1 MISRLAKGA
10 LLGAAAGIVGSAA
23 SLTPFGLD
31 LEQNHGLGILFRL
44 RGQRT
49 PPQDVVVV
57 SIDKES
63 ADNLDLDDDVKNWPR
78 SLHARLTE
86 NLAEKGASVIA
97 FDVFFEEPTERGE
110 DLAFAEAMRKA
121 NNVLLGERQQSEKLV
136 LTGMKGKPGGEIEI
150 ARRIPPVPLL
160 ADASVAT
167 TPFPLPKVPIKV
179 NWGWT
184 FRKTAEDAPTPT
196 LPVVAFQMYSLSAYG
211 DFLGLLEKVFPEQAK
226 GLPRSGEEV
235 AGSRGVVGMIREVRE
250 IFESA
255 PSAKERMLHMLDSS
269 PSNPADPERRR
280 ILRSLI
286 HLYGGGIRK
295 FLNFYGPIQ
304 TIPTIPYYRAL
315 KIGGK
320 GKGDPS
326 PAEVAGKAVFI
337 GSSESR
343 QLAQKDGFYTVY
355 TTENGVDLSGVE
367 IQATVFANLVE
378 DMPVRPL
385 PFRFHVATLFLW
397 GLGVGILSIIFR
409 PAVSIPAVTALSLM
423 YLGAAEYRFAA
434 ACDWYPI
441 VFPLAFQAPLVLL
454 CAVAWNFVDVSR
466 ERRNFRRGLE
476 AYLPVHV
483 VDELEKNIAD
493 LKVSNRVVDGVCLAT
508 DAERYTSL
516 SEGMESEELAAFMN
530 KYYAAVFDPVKLH
543 GGMVSN
549 VVGDSMLALW
559 LTTKE
564 NPPSFSSA
572 CLAAIEID
580 HALAEFNRSRPRL
593 ELPTRIGLH
602 YGNILLGNIGA
613 AYHYEYRPIGDI
625 VNTATRIEGL
635 NKQLGTQILV
645 SEEVVS
651 QANKFLARD
660 LGKFLLVGKSK
671 PVHVYELVSRQVDS
685 SPRQRDYC
693 AVFAEGL
700 ESFRRQ
706 AWADASAKFHETLKI
721 RDGDG
726 PSLFYARLCSRYA
739 QNPPGISWDGV
750 VRMENK

>member
-1 MISRLAKGA
+1 LISRLAKGA

-434 ACDWYPI
+434 A
-441 VFPLAFQAPLVLL
+441 FAP
-454 CAVAWNFVDVSR
+454 WRGTSSR
-466 ERRNFRRGLE
+466 
-476 AYLPVHV
+476 
-483 VDELEKNIAD
+483 
-493 LKVSNRVVDGVCLAT
+493 
-508 DAERYTSL
+508 
-516 SEGMESEELAAFMN
+516 
-530 KYYAAVFDPVKLH
+530 
-543 GGMVSN
+543 
-549 VVGDSMLALW
+549 
-559 LTTKE
+559 
-564 NPPSFSSA
+564 
-572 CLAAIEID
+572 
-580 HALAEFNRSRPRL
+580 
-593 ELPTRIGLH
+593 
-602 YGNILLGNIGA
+602 
-613 AYHYEYRPIGDI
+613 
-625 VNTATRIEGL
+625 
-635 NKQLGTQILV
+635 
-645 SEEVVS
+645 
-651 QANKFLARD
+651 
-660 LGKFLLVGKSK
+660 
-671 PVHVYELVSRQVDS
+671 
-685 SPRQRDYC
+685 
-693 AVFAEGL
+693 
-700 ESFRRQ
+700 
-706 AWADASAKFHETLKI
+706 
-721 RDGDG
+721 
-726 PSLFYARLCSRYA
+726 
-739 QNPPGISWDGV
+739 
-750 VRMENK
+750 